1 MTDNK
6 TSIDQKAAAAAD
18 SPSSP
23 VPKTSRINAVIAG
36 LIVVAAAGA
45 IGWWALRPHHDLQA
59 QQSGKPEPAT
69 PGPAS
74 TQSTPTPP
82 PAPPATTDAPR
93 PLQTAQVTP
102 PAAAPAPAPTPAPP
116 PAPERKPEAST
127 PPTTPAP
134 PPPPE
139 SKPEAS
145 TPPATPAPAS
155 GPPLTPRKGPITE
168 ETLDLVK
175 RRAAAGETD
184 AMEELARR
192 YLDGVGVKVNPAEGA
207 QWLQRAAERGSLGS
221 IYNVAVMYERGIVLK
236 QDQAKAVEWY
246 TKAAAAGVPMAMHN
260 LALIY
265 REGVGVP
272 ADEKRAYD
280 LLLTAAR
287 NGMSAS
293 MFALGT
299 MYEAGSFGLEQDY
312 VQAVVWYAMA
322 LQFQRASP
330 ATQNSNLAQRAE
342 EKVTGLQLTLP
353 PNELQRAQTM
363 GETEFRL
370 IVDTIKSGPK
380 APPASA
386 LTPPT
391 APTQTGDASAPRAP
405 SSTPAP
411 ATAPADPKEQLTE
424 IQRLLSALGLYNGK
438 ADGAI
443 GPATRAAIKTF
454 QRSAGMPETGE
465 PSQPLA
471 EALREK
477 VEAAKKK

>member
-6 TSIDQKAAAAAD
+6 TSIDQMAAAAAD
-18 SPSSP
+18 GPSAS

-36 LIVVAAAGA
+36 LIVVTAAGG

-59 QQSGKPEPAT
+59 QQSGKTEPAT

-74 TQSTPTPP
+74 TDSSSAPP
-82 PAPPATTDAPR
+82 PAPPATTEAPR
-93 PLQTAQVTP
+93 PAQTAQVTP
-102 PAAAPAPAPTPAPP
+102 PAAAPTPAPPAPTPAPS
-116 PAPERKPEAST
+116 PA
-127 PPTTPAP
+127 
-134 PPPPE
+134 PE

-145 TPPATPAPAS
+145 MPPATPAPAG

-168 ETLDLVK
+168 EALDLVK

-207 QWLQRAAERGSLGS
+207 QWLQRAADRGSLGS

-353 PNELQRAQTM
+353 PNDLQRAQTM

-386 LTPPT
+386 LTLPPT
-391 APTQTGDASAPRAP
+391 APTQTSDASAPRAP

-424 IQRLLSALGLYNGK
+424 IQKLLSALGLYNGK

-443 GPATRAAIKTF
+443 GPATRTAIKTF